1 MRANDLRVTESGE
14 HIRVLLP
21 MDSESYVVDCQHF
34 RMPYAVSQTQ
44 LTKTQPLQTEDY
56 NIFVLDEDVSA
67 VQRKER
73 DRRLGLIQPLMDDTC
88 IYDKRHR
95 NALLREILAHNS
107 VNRRTVLLYLWRY
120 WVYQSKNALLPQER
134 TAKEARALTADE
146 RIFRWALNKFFY
158 TPQRQSLQTAYKMML
173 QAKYCD
179 ARGRLLPQ
187 RPTFWQFRY
196 FYRQHRDPINETIS
210 RQGIKAYQRNYRPIT
225 GSVSD
230 YATTIGT
237 FMTDATVADIYIVS
251 RLSRKPIGRPA
262 IYTMVDAYSRLITGV
277 YVGLEGGQYALRLLL
292 QNTVADKVTYCLKY
306 GIEIDAGDWPSH
318 HLPAR
323 ILTDRGTEFLSG
335 PIENLCESYQVEIDT
350 LPAYRPDLKGVVEK
364 LFDLVQSAYKPLL
377 KGRGVVEPDAQERGS
392 PDYRQQSTLDLQ
404 QFTSIVLRC
413 VLFLNAKAVQPGF
426 LRTPEML
433 AEDVPPVAAC
443 IWQFCADKPD
453 CPARSVD
460 SRQLVFALLPRTEG
474 KITRRGLEVF
484 HLRFSNALFK
494 KRFVTAGLQGRELV
508 QVAYDPDCMDCVWLY
523 ENGTYTAF
531 DLVHKSY
538 RGKSLAEVIDAQRQ
552 EKASRQDWTAQ
563 ELQAQLDLMADISS
577 IASCSEPL
585 HIEKGQ
591 IGEQIQQNRM
601 AAREQEHLSMFD
613 LLGAQQEVDFHD
625 C

>member
-1 MRANDLRVTESGE
+1 MKANDLRVTESGE

-34 RMPYAVSQTQ
+34 RMPYAVSHAQ
-44 LTKTQPLQTEDY
+44 LAKTEPLQTKDY
-56 NIFVLDEDVSA
+56 TVFVLDEDISA
-67 VQRKER
+67 AQRKER
-73 DRRLGLIQPLMDDTC
+73 DRRLALIQPLIADTC

-95 NALLREILAHNS
+95 NELLRGILAQNS

-335 PIENLCESYQVEIDT
+335 PLENLCESYQVEIDT

-538 RGKSLAEVIDAQRQ
+538 RGKSLAEVIDAQHQ

-613 LLGAQQEVDFHD
+613 LLGAQQEFDFHD

>member
-1 MRANDLRVTESGE
+1 MKANDLRVTESGE

-34 RMPYAVSQTQ
+34 RMPYAVSHAQ
-44 LTKTQPLQTEDY
+44 LAKTEPLQTKDY
-56 NIFVLDEDVSA
+56 TVFVLDEDISA
-67 VQRKER
+67 AQRKER
-73 DRRLGLIQPLMDDTC
+73 DRRLALIQPLIADTC

-95 NALLREILAHNS
+95 NELLRGILAQNS

-158 TPQRQSLQTAYKMML
+158 TPQRQSLQTAYKLML

-187 RPTFWQFRY
+187 CPTFWQFRY
-196 FYRQHRDPINETIS
+196 FYRRHRDPINETIS

-225 GSVSD
+225 GSFSD

-251 RLSRKPIGRPA
+251 RMSRKPIGRPV

-292 QNTVADKVTYCLKY
+292 QNIVADKVAYCQKY

-335 PIENLCESYQVEIDT
+335 PLENLCESYQVEINT

-364 LFDLVQSAYKPLL
+364 LFDLVQSTYKPLL
-377 KGRGVVEPDAQERGS
+377 KGRGVVEPDAQERGA

-404 QFTSIVLRC
+404 QFTGIVLRC

-433 AEDVPPVAAC
+433 VKDVPPVAAC
-443 IWQFCADKPD
+443 IWQYCADKPD
-453 CPARSVD
+453 CPVRSVD

-484 HLRFSNALFK
+484 HLRFSNELFK

-538 RGKSLAEVIDAQRQ
+538 RGKSLAEVIDAQRM

>member
-1 MRANDLRVTESGE
+1 MKANDLRVTESGE
-14 HIRVLLP
+14 RIRVLLQ

-34 RMPYAVSQTQ
+34 RMPYAVSQKQ
-44 LTKTQPLQTEDY
+44 LAETEPLQTEDY
-56 NIFVLDEDVSA
+56 TVFVLDEDVSA
-67 VQRKER
+67 AQRKGR
-73 DRRLGLIQPLMDDTC
+73 DRRLALIQPLMADVC
-88 IYDKRHR
+88 IYDKHHR
-95 NALLREILAHNS
+95 NELLRGIIAQNS

-134 TAKEARALTADE
+134 PPKEARALTADE
-146 RIFRWALNKFFY
+146 KAFRWALNKFFY

-179 ARGRLLPQ
+179 VHGRLLPQ

-237 FMTDATVADIYIVS
+237 YMTDATVADIYIVS
-251 RLSRKPIGRPA
+251 RLSRKPIGRPV

-292 QNTVADKVTYCLKY
+292 QNTVADKVAFCQKH
-306 GIEIDAGDWPSH
+306 GVEIDASDWPCH

-335 PIENLCESYQVEIDT
+335 PLENLCESYHVEIDT

-377 KGRGVVEPDAQERGS
+377 KGRGVVEPDTQERGA

-413 VLFLNAKAVQPGF
+413 VLFLNAKVVQSGF

-433 AEDVPPVAAC
+433 AENVLPVAAT
-443 IWQFCADKPD
+443 IWQYCADKPD
-453 CPARSVD
+453 CPVRSVD

-474 KITRRGLEVF
+474 KITRSGLEVF
-484 HLRFSNALFK
+484 HLRFSNADFK
-494 KRFVTAGLQGRELV
+494 KRFVAAGLRGRELV

-523 ENGTYTAF
+523 ENGTYAAF
-531 DLVHKSY
+531 DLIHKSY
-538 RGKSLAEVIDAQRQ
+538 RGKSLAEVLDSQRQ
-552 EKASRQDWTAQ
+552 EKILRKDWTAQ
-563 ELQAQLDLMADISS
+563 ELQAQLDLMADISA
-577 IASCSEPL
+577 IASRSEPL
-585 HIEKGQ
+585 QFDKSQ
-591 IGEQIQQNRM
+591 IGEQIQQNRV

-613 LLGAQQEVDFHD
+613 LLSTQQEVDFHD

>member
-21 MDSESYVVDCQHF
+21 MDLESYVVDCQHF
-34 RMPYAVSQTQ
+34 RMPYAVSQKQ
-44 LTKTQPLQTEDY
+44 LAETEPLQTEDY
-56 NIFVLDEDVSA
+56 TVFVLDEDVSA
-67 VQRKER
+67 AQHKER
-73 DRRLGLIQPLMDDTC
+73 DRRLALIQPLMTDVC
-88 IYDKRHR
+88 IYDKHHR
-95 NALLREILAHNS
+95 NELLRGIIAQNS

-134 TAKEARALTADE
+134 PPKEARALTADE

-335 PIENLCESYQVEIDT
+335 PLENLCESYQVEIDT

-377 KGRGVVEPDAQERGS
+377 KGRGVVETQRSTVPLITGNKAHWICSSLRVSYCAAFCFSTQKRCSLAFCGRRKCWPRMCRRLRPASGS
-392 PDYRQQSTLDLQ
+392 SAR
-404 QFTSIVLRC
+404 TSQTVLHAAWILASWSLRC
-413 VLFLNAKAVQPGF
+413 CRAPRAK
-426 LRTPEML
+426 
-433 AEDVPPVAAC
+433 
-443 IWQFCADKPD
+443 
-453 CPARSVD
+453 
-460 SRQLVFALLPRTEG
+460 SRG
-474 KITRRGLEVF
+474 
-484 HLRFSNALFK
+484 
-494 KRFVTAGLQGRELV
+494 AGLRCSICGFQ
-508 QVAYDPDCMDCVWLY
+508 MH
-523 ENGTYTAF
+523 F
-531 DLVHKSY
+531 SKSA
-538 RGKSLAEVIDAQRQ
+538 L
-552 EKASRQDWTAQ
+552 
-563 ELQAQLDLMADISS
+563 
-577 IASCSEPL
+577 
-585 HIEKGQ
+585 
-591 IGEQIQQNRM
+591 
-601 AAREQEHLSMFD
+601 
-613 LLGAQQEVDFHD
+613 
-625 C
+625 